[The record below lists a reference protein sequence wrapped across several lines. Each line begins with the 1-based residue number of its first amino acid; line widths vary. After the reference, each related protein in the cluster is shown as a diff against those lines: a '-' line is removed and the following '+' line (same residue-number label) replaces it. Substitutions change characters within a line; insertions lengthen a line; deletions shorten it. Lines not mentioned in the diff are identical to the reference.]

1 MNTNGRGDGLTVL
14 LTVATRESRLREL
27 MRIAP
32 GARFRVC
39 RDPAKL
45 ERFIAEADI
54 VAGAVTREAF
64 PRATRLKWLH
74 SWAAG
79 PNWQLF
85 PEIVASEV
93 VLTCN
98 KGNGAVP
105 LAEHA
110 IMLMLMLA
118 RNAPR
123 WIEQQRQHH
132 WESFTVSELNGLTC
146 GIIGTGH
153 SGSDLALKA
162 KAFHMRP
169 IGLRRRPLPAPNF
182 DRLYSRDE
190 LGDFLAES
198 DFVVVTAPLTRE
210 TEGMLGEAEFRAMK
224 RSAFYVCCSRGRIAD
239 DAALC
244 RALQEGWIAGAGLDA
259 HAEEPLPPD
268 SPFWDLP
275 NFIITAH
282 AGAATEATV
291 ERGHHYFAE
300 NLGRFVRGEPLIN
313 VVDKEAG
320 Y

>member
-1 MNTNGRGDGLTVL
+1 MKGNGRGDGLTVL
-14 LTVATRESRLREL
+14 LTVAIDKSRLREF

-32 GARFRVC
+32 GARFRIC
-39 RDPAKL
+39 RDPARL
-45 ERFIAEADI
+45 ERFIAEADV
-54 VAGAVTREAF
+54 VAGSLTREMF

-85 PEIVASEV
+85 PEMVTSRV

-110 IMLMLMLA
+110 IMLMLMLS

-123 WIEQQRQHH
+123 WIEQQRRRR
-132 WESFTVSELNGLTC
+132 WEPFTIAELNGLTC

-153 SGSDLALKA
+153 SGSDLASKA
-162 KAFHMRP
+162 KAFHMRT
-169 IGLRRRPLPAPNF
+169 IGLRRRRLPAPNF

-190 LGDFLAES
+190 LNDFLAES

-210 TEGMLGEAEFRAMK
+210 TTGMLGEAQLRAMK
-224 RSAFYVCCSRGRIAD
+224 RSAFYVCISRGNIAD
-239 DAALC
+239 DDALC
-244 RALQEGWIAGAGLDA
+244 RALKEGWIAGAGLDA

-268 SPFWDLP
+268 SAFWTLP
-275 NFIITAH
+275 NVIITDH
-282 AGAATEATV
+282 AGAATEATI
-291 ERGHHYFAE
+291 ERGHRYFAE
-300 NLGRFVRGEPLIN
+300 NLGRFVRDEPLIN